1 MDRLLQLPFIYRGV
15 PPPRDITSARIH
27 PSIDTI
33 AAGAFAGC
41 ENLTDVE
48 VHEGVRK
55 IELNAFN
62 GCKSLTGLNF
72 QRITIIETQAF
83 AFCTS
88 IRRIKLP
95 AIITIEQFA
104 FTRCRNLTDVE
115 IGTDLGTIE
124 QGAFIGCT
132 SLRRLR
138 LGSATNIKQNAFRDC
153 EYLTEFIAPLEL
165 ERIENLAFGG
175 CNRLVHIRIPLNDR
189 LFGPSYN
196 AFNRC
201 QRLASAE
208 LVGDIH
214 ETVSK
219 LGLPSWQNT
228 MKDKIESINGL
239 LHPEGPEGKTMTLF
253 IWLQHVQVDIDYY
266 KLEHNNLLKESMSLL
281 ELALWK
287 IKLDE
292 KEESMLE
299 VPTTKKAKIGR
310 KQKKTMR
317 AQCRQECNATVVIE
331 NVLPFLYKFKDV

>member
-15 PPPRDITSARIH
+15 PPPRDITRARVH

-95 AIITIEQFA
+95 AVITIGQFA
-104 FTRCRNLTDVE
+104 FTRCRNLIDVE
-115 IGTDLGTIE
+115 IGRSLATIE

-138 LGSATNIKQNAFRDC
+138 LGSATNIKQYAFRDC
-153 EYLTEFIAPLEL
+153 EYLTEFIAPPEL
-165 ERIENLAFGG
+165 ERIEHLAFGG
-175 CNRLVHIRIPLNDR
+175 CNRLVHIRIPLNDG
-189 LFGPSYN
+189 LFDPSHN
-196 AFNRC
+196 AFDRC

-219 LGLPSWQNT
+219 LGLPSWQNA
-228 MKDKIESINGL
+228 MNEKIDSINRHL
-239 LHPEGPEGKTMTLF
+239 PHRIPAGKTMALF
-253 IWLQHVQVDIDYY
+253 VWLQHVQVDIDHY
-266 KLEHNNLLKESMSLL
+266 KLEHNKLLKESMSLL

-287 IKLDE
+287 IKLHE
-292 KEESMLE
+292 MGKSMLE
-299 VPTTKKAKIGR
+299 VPTKKAKIGR

-317 AQCRQECNATVVIE
+317 AQCRLDCNATVVIE